1 MLLGAAGTPLLLIAS
16 GYCVQDEAWWT
27 HAQLQD
33 GDSWRTKCGPV
44 PSLVPPALFITDLHQ
59 PVLKALDNANTAMDF
74 SSPPQKI
81 LIKDTNRLSTPAGT
95 HGPLNLVR
103 ASGNSPAS
111 AAMQQFSRKGQR
123 KRAGSGHRTRG
134 LSKGILIFFT
144 GTDGG

>member
-1 MLLGAAGTPLLLIAS
+1 MLLLGAAGTPLLIAP
-16 GYCVQDEAWWT
+16 GYFVQDEAWWT

-33 GDSWRTKCGPV
+33 EDSWRTKCGPV
-44 PSLVPPALFITDLHQ
+44 PSLVPPALFITDLHR
-59 PVLKALDNANTAMDF
+59 PVLKALDNANTATDF

-103 ASGNSPAS
+103 ASGNSLAS

-123 KRAGSGHRTRG
+123 RRAGSGDRTRG
-134 LSKGILIFFT
+134 LSKRILIFFT
-144 GTDGG
+144 GTNGG